1 MKVYVLTLLISLT
14 IIIHNKFIILLY
26 PDILIVLIHIL
37 SLLDI
42 TLLNI
47 ILNNMVNTHNLFI
60 TIHNKTILTYT
71 YTILT
76 HLYTLT
82 GIILSSLLITIINDV
97 SLLILYILT
106 YQE

>member
-1 MKVYVLTLLISLT
+1 
-14 IIIHNKFIILLY
+14 
-26 PDILIVLIHIL
+26 
-37 SLLDI
+37 
-42 TLLNI
+42 
-47 ILNNMVNTHNLFI
+47 MVNTHNLFI